1 MGKLELARILLG
13 AAAYLPLPF
22 AGGALPAQ
30 QTDQAPPTAAQP
42 HYRMAVVRREY
53 LCAGGLNVAVT
64 LEHNGVRLTFSNQIR
79 TLKQI
84 ESGSDSKY
92 SDGLL
97 VWSVSGDFGSLEDV
111 SVKDKPKD
119 LAEGCILQSSYPP
132 RAAAAGS
139 VTGTIKYP
147 ADIELT
153 PEANVIVELKD
164 YTDKPH
170 PTIATYKAR
179 IGLAGGPIPFKV
191 SADPS
196 KINPAHQYA
205 LDARIVVGDEV
216 KAVNQ
221 VASFVLTQGQPAKED
236 LVLRAT
242 GLPKVWKN

>member
-1 MGKLELARILLG
+1 MKRLESARILLG
-13 AAAYLPLPF
+13 ATASLALSF
-22 AGGALPAQ
+22 AGGGHAQ
-30 QTDQAPPTAAQP
+30 QSEQASPTASQP
-42 HYRMAVVRREY
+42 HYRMAVARWEY
-53 LCAGGLNVAVT
+53 LCAGGLNVFVT
-64 LEHNGVRLTFSNQIR
+64 HERGGVRLTFDSRIR

-97 VWSVSGDFGSLEDV
+97 VWSVSGDFGSLEDI

-119 LAEGCILQSSYPP
+119 LAEACILQSSYPP
-132 RAAAAGS
+132 GGRAAGS
-139 VTGTIKYP
+139 VTGTITYP

-170 PTIATYKAR
+170 PTIGTYKAR
-179 IGLAGGPIPFKV
+179 IGLAGGPIPFKI

-205 LDARIVVGDEV
+205 LDARIVVGDEA

-221 VASFVLTQGQPAKED
+221 VTSFVLTQGQPAKQD
-236 LVLRAT
+236 LILRAT